1 MNKVKRVSF
10 TVYRPFFDQIKNG
23 TKTIEFRKY
32 NDHWIKLLLNPS
44 PSIAVFVCGRYLV
57 HRRKIRY
64 VEKLSE
70 KDFGLILGHKLSEE
84 GRIDFE
90 IDKYKFVF
98 ATHLGEVVEV

>member
-1 MNKVKRVSF
+1 MKSVSF
-10 TVYRPFFDQIKNG
+10 TIYRPFYDQIVNG
-23 TKTIEFRKY
+23 TKDIEFRKY
-32 NDHWIKLLLNPS
+32 TKRWIKLLTDPT
-44 PSIAVFVCGRYLV
+44 PDIAVFVCGRHLV

-70 KDFGLILGHKLSEE
+70 EDFDLILGCKLSEE

-90 IDKYKFVF
+90 IDKYKFVL